1 MNQIIVPIDFSDTSF
16 YAVKVAQQIAEK
28 KGVEVHLVHVI
39 EPIHSYV
46 AIGDGMYVDS
56 SAEQR
61 YLDTLEEQ
69 AKNKLGEF
77 IQKQTNTITFSIEI
91 GSYMDKIKEYAKKE
105 TSELL
110 VIGTEGAEGL
120 EDVFVGSNTERV
132 IRVSPIPVL
141 AVKMTQEPFEIR
153 NIVFASNLA
162 EAQIEVLQNIKKLQE
177 LFDAE
182 LHIFFVNTP
191 ADFYNTSKFNE
202 RKNVFIEKLNLEKT
216 SFTLYCDLTE
226 EQGILAFAKEK
237 KADIIAMTT
246 HQRRGLS
253 HLLSGSIAE
262 DIVNHAEQAVLT
274 YGLRYKKA

>member
-1 MNQIIVPIDFSDTSF
+1 MSQIIVPIDFSNTSF
-16 YAVKVAQQIAEK
+16 YAIKVAQQIAEK
-28 KGVEVHLVHVI
+28 KEAEVHLLHVI
-39 EPIHSYV
+39 EPVRSY
-46 AIGDGMYVDS
+46 AALGDGMYVDS
-56 SAEQR
+56 SIEQR
-61 YLDTLEEQ
+61 YLSALEEQ
-69 AKNKLGEF
+69 AKTKLEEF
-77 IQKQTNTITFSIEI
+77 SQAQAKPITFSIEI
-91 GSYMDKIKEYAKKE
+91 GSYIDKIKEHAKKE
-105 TSELL
+105 SSELL

-141 AVKMTQEPFEIR
+141 AVKKTQEPFEIK

-162 EAQIEVLQNIKKLQE
+162 DKQIEVLQDVKNLQE
-177 LFDAE
+177 LFGAE

-191 ADFYNTSKFNE
+191 ADFYNTKKFNE
-202 RKNVFIEKLNLEKT
+202 RKDAFAEKINIDKT

-237 KADIIAMTT
+237 NADIIAMTT
-246 HQRRGLS
+246 HQRTGLS

-262 DIVNHAEQAVLT
+262 DIVNHAEKAVLT